1 MAALTEPR
9 DTPRRGLV
17 RWFPQMPLGAAVK
30 IYAGGMVGV
39 ASTGYVG
46 PLSDTTYT
54 KFVGRAPETVDNTG
68 GSAGDKKIDVER
80 GEFFVDNDGTNALT
94 IAHVGPL
101 LAGLVEWSDDHT
113 AANATDSGSAVGGTV
128 TEVTSEG
135 VWVESP

>member
-17 RWFPQMPLGAAVK
+17 RWFPQMPVAAGVT

-39 ASTGYVG
+39 SSAGNVG
-46 PLSDTTYT
+46 ALSDTTYT
-54 KFVGRAPETVDNTG
+54 KFVGRAPITVTG
-68 GSAGDKKIDVER
+68 GAADGDVKLDVER

-94 IAHVGPL
+94 KAHVGPL

-113 AANATDSGSAVGGTV
+113 AANASDSGAAVGGTV
-128 TEVTSEG
+128 TEVASDG
-135 VWVESP
+135 VWIESP